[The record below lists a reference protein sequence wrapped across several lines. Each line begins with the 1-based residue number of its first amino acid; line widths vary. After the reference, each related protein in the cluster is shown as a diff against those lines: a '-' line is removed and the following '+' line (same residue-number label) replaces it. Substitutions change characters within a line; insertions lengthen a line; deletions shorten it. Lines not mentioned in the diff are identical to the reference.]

1 MASLAIKS
9 HAKVN
14 VGLQIRNKRSDGF
27 HNIHTIFQE
36 LELHD
41 KISLRLQDSGCSFT
55 SNVSWLR
62 NDVSN
67 LCVRAWEHLSKYYDI
82 GGVSIDLTK
91 SIPAGSGL
99 GGGSSNAASV
109 IKGLVKLYKIDISE
123 KELHSIATSLAVS
136 YTHLT
141 LPTILRV

>member
-1 MASLAIKS
+1 MASLVIKS

-41 KISLRLQDSGCSFT
+41 TILLRLQDSGCSFT

-62 NDVSN
+62 ND
-67 LCVRAWEHLSKYYDI
+67 I
-82 GGVSIDLTK
+82 
-91 SIPAGSGL
+91 
-99 GGGSSNAASV
+99 
-109 IKGLVKLYKIDISE
+109 
-123 KELHSIATSLAVS
+123 
-136 YTHLT
+136 
-141 LPTILRV
+141 